1 MKLQKLLGVGMV
13 SSILLGTAASADFQG
28 LDYVITSENSVD
40 GDSNWTV
47 RIYTVMDQGDRLD
60 AVAGDETNNKTITT
74 TGSFYQNAFGG
85 PTSADINPGLY
96 GPFPSLVYDSWV
108 TIGFEDNINNALSNI
123 GIDWTNFESGGDL
136 STNNG
141 TWFVTPK
148 DPQGEAAPFTNQ
160 NGDSLYGALV
170 AQVTV
175 FGSDA
180 VVHMGA
186 IFQGKDAN
194 GLTWGPTFAE
204 IDIEQPSII
213 DCNENGVADDQDI
226 ANGTSSDCNGNGTP
240 DECELDNGDC
250 NENGILDE
258 CEKFADCNN
267 NNIPDE
273 CEKLG
278 DCNDNGIPDECEDLQ
293 DWDGN
298 GVADACEGLVAF
310 NATQQ
315 MGYTFIDD
323 AIFDS
328 NDNDVIWVSS
338 SHINSM
344 VDVSYSGKSIYIDVR
359 NGTVEGTSFY
369 MHSGSTLNVNPDSHL
384 NDLRSGTS
392 GTSTVSTEDHLHV
405 DGTTTIYRDSS
416 LELDSGSHAHLRD
429 VSMRMGSELGSTG
442 DLAGDGDWSCAE
454 GSTIYANELTVD
466 GNLSGTLDLFGK
478 LENRGTTRAT
488 DDILVTGDITNDGLI
503 SIHRGVLYALANI
516 ENNGTLLGEVDNGPG
531 VRGNDDGPA
540 LGDGLRVTGNYVAG
554 TQASIYMQN
563 ENWKLAVGGNFD
575 VAINDNA
582 RFDMSQ
588 ATLEISN
595 SGASSQEIEVLSTDL
610 GGVEEALNPAYPG
623 AFPIGTIQVKAG
635 ARSVDL
641 VDARDNDGDS
651 QELPEVMY
659 AQTLIVDAGATLNT
673 NGYIVYVSELIN
685 NGTIIGE
692 DDVIIINPP
701 VLGDLTGDGI
711 VGIDDLLIVISLW
724 GPCDS
729 CDADFDNN
737 GEVGIDDLL
746 VVIANWS

>member
-1 MKLQKLLGVGMV
+1 MKTQNALG
-13 SSILLGTAASADFQG
+13 LGIATSLIFSGAAMADFYG
-28 LDYVITSENSVD
+28 LDYAIVANDAVE
-40 GDSNWTV
+40 GESNWTV
-47 RIYTVMDQGDRLD
+47 RIYAVMDDGERLD
-60 AVAGDETNNKTITT
+60 AVAGDTNNNKTLTT
-74 TGSFYQNAFGG
+74 STSFYQNSLGG
-85 PTSADINPGLY
+85 PMSTNINSALFPLA
-96 GPFPSLVYDSWV
+96 PSLEFDSWV
-108 TIGFEDNINNALSNI
+108 TIGSEDNTDNALNSI
-123 GIDWTNFESGGDL
+123 GIDWTNFENGGDL
-136 STNNG
+136 STDNG
-141 TWFVTPK
+141 TWYITPK
-148 DPQGEAAPFTNQ
+148 DPQGLAVPFTNQ
-160 NGDSLYGALV
+160 NGDSFIGTLV

-180 VVHMGA
+180 LVHMGA
-186 IFQGKDAN
+186 IFQGKDVN

-213 DCNENGVADDQDI
+213 DCNNNGVADDQDI

-250 NENGILDE
+250 NENGVLDE
-258 CEKFADCNN
+258 CEKFDDCNEN
-267 NNIPDE
+267 GVPDE
-273 CEKLG
+273 CEEFG

-298 GVADACEGLVAF
+298 GVADACEGLIVYNTTSGEGF
-310 NATQQ
+310 T
-315 MGYTFIDD
+315 GWSD
-323 AIFDS
+323 AIAAA
-328 NDNDVIWVSS
+328 NDNDLLWVDAQAISKRS
-338 SHINSM
+338 INSYGGKAIM
-344 VDVSYSGKSIYIDVR
+344 VDVK
-359 NGTVEGTSFY
+359 NGSVDNAGFAMADSSQLALES
-369 MHSGSTLNVNPDSHL
+369 DSHL
-384 NDLRSGTS
+384 NALSSGTS
-392 GTSTVSTEDHLHV
+392 GTAQVQGNHIHV
-405 DGTTTIYRDSS
+405 DGMTTVYRDSS
-416 LELDSGSHAHLRD
+416 LEFSAEDHSHLQD
-429 VSMRMGSELGSTG
+429 VSMRMGSELGTTG
-442 DLAGDGDWSCAE
+442 DFAGDGTWVCAE
-454 GSTIYANELTVD
+454 GSAIYANELTID

-503 SIHRGVLYALANI
+503 SIHRGVLYALADVI
-516 ENNGTLLGEVDNGPG
+516 NNGQILGEVDNGPG

-554 TQASIYMQN
+554 DQASVYMQN

-595 SGASSQEIEVLSTDL
+595 SGASTQEIEVLSTDL
-610 GGVEEALNPAYPG
+610 GGIEEALDPAYPG

-635 ARSVDL
+635 SRSVDL

-659 AQTLIVDAGATLNT
+659 ATTLIVDSGATLNT

-692 DDVIIINPP
+692 DDVIIIDPP

-711 VGIDDLLIVISLW
+711 VGIDDLLVVISLW
-724 GPCDS
+724 GPCDG

-737 GEVGIDDLL
+737 GDVGIDDLL

>member
-1 MKLQKLLGVGMV
+1 MKTQKMLGLGIV
-13 SSILLGTAASADFQG
+13 SSLILSGASMADFYG
-28 LDYVITSENSVD
+28 LDYDITANDAVD
-40 GDSNWTV
+40 GDANWTV
-47 RIYTVMDQGDRLD
+47 RIYTVMDDGDRLD
-60 AVAGDETNNKTITT
+60 AVAGDVTNNKTLTT

-85 PTSADINPGLY
+85 PTSADINPALY
-96 GPFPSLVYDSWV
+96 GAFPSLVFDSWV
-108 TIGFEDNINNALSNI
+108 TIGLEDNVGNALSNI

-136 STNNG
+136 STDNG

-148 DPQGEAAPFTNQ
+148 DPQGEATQFTNQ
-160 NGDSLYGALV
+160 NGDSLYGTLV

-180 VVHMGA
+180 AIHMGA

-258 CEKFADCNN
+258 CENFDDCNEN
-267 NNIPDE
+267 GVPDE
-273 CEKLG
+273 CEEFG

-298 GVADACEGLVAF
+298 GVADACEGLIAYNVSQNIGYNSY
-310 NATQQ
+310 NAATS
-315 MGYTFIDD
+315 D
-323 AIFDS
+323 AS
-328 NDNDVIWVSS
+328 DNDIIWISGTDKTNLNYFGKS
-338 SHINSM
+338 LHIYEEGGN
-344 VDVSYSGKSIYIDVR
+344 DVSVSNLLLS
-359 NGTVEGTSFY
+359 NGGWLWSN
-369 MHSGSTLNVNPDSHL
+369 HSLTTGHTISPA
-384 NDLRSGTS
+384 SGTATLVVNGEFS
-392 GTSTVSTEDHLHV
+392 TSVLNLRRGAGIDLYNTPLVLEFGGV
-405 DGTTTIYRDSS
+405 MNQDSS
-416 LELDSGSHAHLRD
+416 LFSYGFEINGFLSCMSGSVIMSAPEI
-429 VSMRMGSELGSTG
+429 SS
-442 DLAGDGDWSCAE
+442 E
-454 GSTIYANELTVD
+454 GSLTGTVD
-466 GNLSGTLDLFGK
+466 IFGSLDNAGTV
-478 LENRGTTRAT
+478 TAT
-488 DDILVTGDITNDGLI
+488 DDIFVTEDLLNDGLV
-503 SIHRGVLYALANI
+503 SMYRGTLYVSGDLT
-516 ENNGTLLGEVDNGPG
+516 NNGTILGDVDDGPG
-531 VRGNDDGPA
+531 LRGGDGPA
-540 LGDGLRVTGNYVAG
+540 LGDGPKIYGSYIAG
-554 TQASIYMQN
+554 AESSMVMPDP
-563 ENWKLAVGGNFD
+563 NWKFSVGGNFD

-595 SGASSQEIEVLSTDL
+595 SGAASQEIEVLSTDL
-610 GGVEEALNPAYPG
+610 GGIEEALDPAYPG

-659 AQTLIVDAGATLNT
+659 ATTLIVDSGATLNT
-673 NGYIVYVSELIN
+673 NGYIVYVSDLIN

-692 DDVIIINPP
+692 DDVIIIDPP

-724 GPCDS
+724 GPCDG

-737 GEVGIDDLL
+737 GDVGIDDLL